1 MLKNAMKA
9 IHQRCHLHHFEMAGS
24 ILILMLIIVCD
35 LGVGRS
41 DPRSVELLFRWLH
54 PHVAG
59 PTSSSS
65 FEIPHAAVNR
75 PVSGCG

>member
-1 MLKNAMKA
+1 MLRNAMKA
-9 IHQRCHLHHFEMAGS
+9 MHQYRRLHHFEMAGS

-41 DPRSVELLFRWLH
+41 DPRSVELFSLLPSACCR
-54 PHVAG
+54 
-59 PTSSSS
+59 TSSSS

>member
-9 IHQRCHLHHFEMAGS
+9 IHQRRHLHHFEMAGS

-41 DPRSVELLFRWLH
+41 DPRSVELLFSLAPSACCRTYL
-54 PHVAG
+54 V
-59 PTSSSS
+59 
-65 FEIPHAAVNR
+65 FFF
-75 PVSGCG
+75 